1 MTSPLPLDLQSA
13 YIQQT
18 WLPTQTYHAHLWAT
32 SGVVV
37 KLTAHMLVDALPC
50 HFAFS
55 PEAAKIRNLFV
66 TRSEANGLRIWHEH
80 SQRPRISKPVCYPFG
95 GRLALKFARAL
106 PEAAKIRNLF
116 VTRSEANGLRIWHEH
131 SQRPRISKPVCY
143 PFGGRLALKFA
154 RALPEAAKIRNLF
167 VTRSEANGLRIWH
180 QSGM

>member
-55 PEAAKIRNLFV
+55 PEAAKFETCLLPVRRQMGFEFGMSTARGREFQNQSV
-66 TRSEANGLRIWHEH
+66 TRSEADWL
-80 SQRPRISKPVCYPFG
+80 
-95 GRLALKFARAL
+95 
-106 PEAAKIRNLF
+106 
-116 VTRSEANGLRIWHEH
+116 
-131 SQRPRISKPVCY
+131 
-143 PFGGRLALKFA
+143 
-154 RALPEAAKIRNLF
+154 
-167 VTRSEANGLRIWH
+167 
-180 QSGM
+180 